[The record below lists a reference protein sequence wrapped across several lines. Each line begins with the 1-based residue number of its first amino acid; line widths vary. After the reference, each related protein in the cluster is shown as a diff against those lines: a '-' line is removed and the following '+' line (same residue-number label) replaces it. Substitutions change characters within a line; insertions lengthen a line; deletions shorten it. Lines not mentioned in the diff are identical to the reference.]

1 MKIMTYQQK
10 QQLIKKSKR
19 EQEKLMNK
27 KFKEQKKKEDE
38 EKKRYK
44 IYPPIISTMLKRLR
58 RIDPFSGI
66 FRDLPDCE
74 RNDKK
79 QDILSVDP
87 SNGQ

>member
-66 FRDLPDCE
+66 CSWDNQFDQALVVYFKFRQ
-74 RNDKK
+74 KK
-79 QDILSVDP
+79 LII
-87 SNGQ
+87 